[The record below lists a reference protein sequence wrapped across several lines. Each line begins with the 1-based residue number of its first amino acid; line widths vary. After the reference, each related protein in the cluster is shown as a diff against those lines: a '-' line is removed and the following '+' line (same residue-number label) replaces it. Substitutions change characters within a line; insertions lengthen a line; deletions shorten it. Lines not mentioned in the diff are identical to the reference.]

1 MKLART
7 KLGSMKLSKGAIT
20 TAALGISS
28 GLNFLSL
35 IVWTHLLSP
44 AEFGTYALVSATV
57 LFLNAAIF
65 EWLRLTASRLL
76 YDPAAEHQL
85 NPEIANALSMVC
97 LGLILLLLPVALSLR
112 AFQIHFLGVAP
123 DWWPAMWLWLFSEML
138 FAISTV
144 TARLRLLSWRFF
156 AMMTLRSSLSLAAG
170 AVLVWVFDMGA
181 LGVALGILGAQIGC
195 AVLGNLTDAAWRGLR
210 PFRARRA
217 DLQEIMRYGAPLI
230 VSSGLGYASAVAD
243 RYIVSSTLG
252 QAAVGQYSVSVDLM
266 QKTVIF
272 LMLAVNLS
280 AYPAIV
286 RAFEK
291 DGREAGEK
299 ILAENFIVY
308 LMIGAPAAAILA
320 ALSPGVARLFVG
332 PSFRDTVA
340 MLLPYV
346 AIAAILKALT
356 TFHLSVALQ
365 LVKKTKLLIISP
377 AVNLALLVPSGIVGV
392 KLAGLTGMA
401 IGIAISQ
408 IGSFALFYLVVS
420 RHVRTPLL
428 TRSSLFVVVLSLVLG
443 AALVPLRGFSE
454 PVACLGLLAAA
465 GLVYCLVIWRGRGW
479 IMRNS
484 QSWSPA

>member
-1 MKLART
+1 MKLGR
-7 KLGSMKLSKGAIT
+7 MKLSKGAIT

-57 LFLNAAIF
+57 LFLNATIF

-85 NPEIANALSMVC
+85 NPDIANALATVG

-112 AFQIHFLGVAP
+112 GFQVHFMGVAP

-144 TARLRLLSWRFF
+144 GARLRLLSWRFF
-156 AMMTLRSSLSLAAG
+156 AMMTLRSSLSLAVG
-170 AVLVWVFDMGA
+170 AVLVWFFDMGA
-181 LGVALGILGAQIGC
+181 LGVAIGILGAQIGC
-195 AVLGNLTDAAWRGLR
+195 AVLANVTDAAWRNLR
-210 PFRARRA
+210 PLQARAA
-217 DLQEIMRYGAPLI
+217 DLKEILRYGAPLI

-252 QAAVGQYSVSVDLM
+252 KAAVGQYSVSVDLM

-286 RAFEK
+286 RAFENE
-291 DGREAGEK
+291 GREAGEK

-308 LMIGAPAAAILA
+308 LMIGAPAAAVLA
-320 ALSPGVARLFVG
+320 ALSPGVAHLFVG

-365 LVKKTKLLIISP
+365 LVKKTRLLIISP
-377 AVNLALLVPSGIVGV
+377 AVNLALLVPSGIIGV

-401 IGIAISQ
+401 IGIAVSQ
-408 IGSFALFYLVVS
+408 IGSFALFYAVVS

-428 TRSSLFVVVLSLVLG
+428 TRASAFVVVLSLALG
-443 AALVPLRGFSE
+443 AVLVPLRGFSE
-454 PVACLGLLAAA
+454 PVACLALLGAA
-465 GLVYCLVIWRGRGW
+465 GAFYCLVVWRGHGW

-484 QSWSPA
+484 LGWSAA

>member
-1 MKLART
+1 MKLGR
-7 KLGSMKLSKGAIT
+7 MKLSKGAIT

-76 YDPAAEHQL
+76 YDPSAEHQL
-85 NPEIANALSMVC
+85 NPEIANALSIVC

-230 VSSGLGYASAVAD
+230 VSSGLGYASAD
-243 RYIVSSTLG
+243 QGIC
-252 QAAVGQYSVSVDLM
+252 
-266 QKTVIF
+266 
-272 LMLAVNLS
+272 
-280 AYPAIV
+280 
-286 RAFEK
+286 
-291 DGREAGEK
+291 
-299 ILAENFIVY
+299 
-308 LMIGAPAAAILA
+308 
-320 ALSPGVARLFVG
+320 
-332 PSFRDTVA
+332 
-340 MLLPYV
+340 
-346 AIAAILKALT
+346 
-356 TFHLSVALQ
+356 
-365 LVKKTKLLIISP
+365 LI
-377 AVNLALLVPSGIVGV
+377 
-392 KLAGLTGMA
+392 
-401 IGIAISQ
+401 
-408 IGSFALFYLVVS
+408 
-420 RHVRTPLL
+420 
-428 TRSSLFVVVLSLVLG
+428 
-443 AALVPLRGFSE
+443 
-454 PVACLGLLAAA
+454 
-465 GLVYCLVIWRGRGW
+465 
-479 IMRNS
+479 
-484 QSWSPA
+484 